1 MSFTVLERRISPG
14 LVRAAT
20 RAPMLVN
27 GRAIRSSG
35 MRRLSRRISV
45 DIAALEKIVESSDA
59 IPAIAV
65 AFHQER
71 VPAEF
76 IGMAVVLAEQ
86 IDQKFSGFAG

>member
-59 IPAIAV
+59 IPTIAV
-65 AFHQER
+65 AFPYKLAVR
-71 VPAEF
+71 ASVRI
-76 IGMAVVLAEQ
+76 IGETRG
-86 IDQKFSGFAG
+86 S